1 MIISAISIE
10 NCVKRNWWKRKTREL
25 SCRISN
31 STRVIRSDSIS
42 SISARSYS
50 PSIKETGTFNCW
62 WWWVAGCCWW
72 WCGGCSSRCDLV
84 WEKVGDGGSQ
94 GRATPVLTGTSS
106 SWQQNLSL
114 ALEAVVPV
122 QFATPCPSLLLLISP
137 LLLLLLLLPLLLL
150 FVRRVVVAPVAG
162 LPLPLALP
170 LTLPLPMPSTCTIS
184 LSIAAADLAV
194 PGGVATPPPII
205 ITRWSHLRPLH
216 ALSNG
221 SSLSRSSST
230 SADAP
235 RLFSNRFRFAFRFFS
250 SQISEC
256 RRVSPS

>member
-1 MIISAISIE
+1 MHP
-10 NCVKRNWWKRKTREL
+10 
-25 SCRISN
+25 
-31 STRVIRSDSIS
+31 
-42 SISARSYS
+42 S
-50 PSIKETGTFNCW
+50 PSIREAGTFNCW
-62 WWWVAGCCWW
+62 WWCAAGCGWW
-72 WCGGCSSRCDLV
+72 WCGGCICSRCDLV

-94 GRATPVLTGTSS
+94 GRATPVLAGTSS

-114 ALEAVVPV
+114 AFEAVVPV

-205 ITRWSHLRPLH
+205 ITRRSHLRPLH
-216 ALSNG
+216 AQQRL
-221 SSLSRSSST
+221 LPLRSSFPQLRVCTT
-230 SADAP
+230 SIFELLP
-235 RLFSNRFRFAFRFFS
+235 FRIQRIFPSRRLRF
-250 SQISEC
+250 SEC
-256 RRVSPS
+256 WWRPRVNVSFGDTLVRRIAPNIPVCAEQYCWTNIFRTYV